1 MKGEQRCEVAAVPE
15 GQEEDETQNQSQT
28 TRRPN
33 AVEEQK
39 PTGGDGMKETSH
51 ERKNCK
57 LVSLIVHF
65 I

>member
-33 AVEEQK
+33 AVEEQE
-39 PTGGDGMKETSH
+39 PTGCDGKKHHTR
-51 ERKNCK
+51 ERTVN
-57 LVSLIVHF
+57 
-65 I
+65 